1 MPTMAVSQE
10 EERDEVLLHPFLYGF
25 PGDEHAQHREEG
37 REEDEEEADA
47 VYAEGV
53 AHAPFGEPLRLFH
66 ELHAR
71 CLLVEEKKG
80 QGDGK
85 LDEGEDEGKALYE
98 GLELPVHEEE
108 KDCPEERDVY
118 QGAQYGKGKLVHR
131 DLQDNL
137 YYQIAKDCY
146 GACYHAESIPL
157 DIPGLDEPD
166 ETAQP
171 LQDLGDAVHVPSMMI
186 SSTTLFKNLPSPN
199 NPRTKDCVI
208 QLIHVILV
216 VDRAEEP
223 RELLHEQL
231 RKLGALNVEIIG
243 DEDAHQGDDD
253 RAAMSMPS
261 WSRPAPLRLRC
272 PRHRPLSRLIA
283 GAAASFGWPKT
294 GSIHCSNLFSPPSI
308 WGSPPSR
315 LLRRARRGS

>member
-1 MPTMAVSQE
+1 MARSIKHASRHGEEEELYGRVYPSRSAPDADEEVHGYEHQLPEDIEKNEVQGAQGAYHGGLEE
-10 EERDEVLLHPFLYGF
+10 EERDEILLHPSLYGL
-25 PGDEHAQHREEG
+25 PRDEHAEHREEG

-71 CLLVEEKKG
+71 CLLVEEKEEG

-98 GLELPVHEEE
+98 GLEPPVHEEE
-108 KDCPEERDVY
+108 KDCPEEWDVY

-146 GACYHAESIPL
+146 GAHYHPESIPL
-157 DIPGLDEPD
+157 NIPGLDEPD

-171 LQDLGDAVHVPSMMI
+171 LQDVRDAVHDAVYDDLVDHPLQEPSQPE
-186 SSTTLFKNLPSPN
+186 KPPD
-199 NPRTKDCVI
+199 KDGVV

-216 VDRAEEP
+216 IDRAEEP
-223 RELLHEQL
+223 GNLFTNRS
-231 RKLGALNVEIIG
+231 GSSV
-243 DEDAHQGDDD
+243 
-253 RAAMSMPS
+253 
-261 WSRPAPLRLRC
+261 
-272 PRHRPLSRLIA
+272 RLI
-283 GAAASFGWPKT
+283 
-294 GSIHCSNLFSPPSI
+294 
-308 WGSPPSR
+308 
-315 LLRRARRGS
+315 